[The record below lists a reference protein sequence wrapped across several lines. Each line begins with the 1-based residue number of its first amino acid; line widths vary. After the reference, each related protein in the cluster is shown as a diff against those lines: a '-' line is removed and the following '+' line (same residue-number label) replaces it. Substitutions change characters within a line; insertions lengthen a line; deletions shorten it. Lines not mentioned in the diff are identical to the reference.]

1 MKVHTTSIPGVLIV
15 EPKRHGDARGFF
27 SETWNS
33 RALRAEGIDIAFVQD
48 NASLSADPGTLR
60 GLHYQ
65 APPHAQTKLVSCA
78 QGGILDVVVD
88 VRRGSPT
95 FGQNFGVELSFENGL
110 QLLVPKGC
118 LHGFLT
124 RVENTVVTYKVDDFY
139 SAEADGA
146 VHWASCGIDWGLD
159 NTPVLSEKDEAAPAL
174 DAFDSPFVWEAA

>member
-95 FGQNFGVELSFENGL
+95 FGQNFGVELSF
-110 QLLVPKGC
+110 
-118 LHGFLT
+118 
-124 RVENTVVTYKVDDFY
+124 
-139 SAEADGA
+139 
-146 VHWASCGIDWGLD
+146 
-159 NTPVLSEKDEAAPAL
+159 
-174 DAFDSPFVWEAA
+174 